1 VNNMAF
7 FLPLLIGGSA
17 VGGIASW
24 LFDVDTGEVIEGAVE
39 SVTDQIPVIIEATVP
54 ALIDGVIGGVMAV
67 GEAFEGREQA
77 FFKMITVLAIS
88 YVGFRT
94 LKMMTSSGVKISGS

>member
-1 VNNMAF
+1 MAF
-7 FLPLLIGGSA
+7 WIPLLIGGSA
-17 VGGIASW
+17 VGGVASW

-94 LKMMTSSGVKISGS
+94 LKMMTSSGVKVTGG

>member
-1 VNNMAF
+1 MAF

-17 VGGIASW
+17 VGGIASY
-24 LFDVDTGEVIEGAVE
+24 LFDVDTGDVIEGAVE
-39 SVTDQIPVIIEATVP
+39 TVTDQIPIIIEATVP

-94 LKMMTSSGVKISGS
+94 LKMMTSSGVKIGGA

>member
-1 VNNMAF
+1 M
-7 FLPLLIGGSA
+7 
-17 VGGIASW
+17 
-24 LFDVDTGEVIEGAVE
+24 
-39 SVTDQIPVIIEATVP
+39 
-54 ALIDGVIGGVMAV
+54 IDGVIGGVMAV

-88 YVGFRT
+88 YVSFRT

>member
-1 VNNMAF
+1 MAF

-94 LKMMTSSGVKISGS
+94 LKMMTSSGVKVTGG

>member
-1 VNNMAF
+1 MAF
-7 FLPLLIGGSA
+7 WIPLLIGGSA

-77 FFKMITVLAIS
+77 FFKMITVFAIS